1 MWQKDAIGSTMNK
14 QRREHSH
21 PSYVC
26 FSAAH
31 DFAVGDVGAVYKIL
45 FINSYTIQNTSTS
58 KGTPHCKWLTAQIF
72 CRKKIVCD
80 VTKFA

>member
-1 MWQKDAIGSTMNK
+1 MNK

-31 DFAVGDVGAVYKIL
+31 DFAVGGVFKISFIISYTKKNNMAVIDKIL
-45 FINSYTIQNTSTS
+45 LLA
-58 KGTPHCKWLTAQIF
+58 KEHLTANDSL
-72 CRKKIVCD
+72 RKYYAEKKSSVM
-80 VTKFA
+80 

>member
-1 MWQKDAIGSTMNK
+1 MNK

-45 FINSYTIQNTSTS
+45 FINSYTKKNNMTVIDKGNTSLQMT
-58 KGTPHCKWLTAQIF
+58 HCANILQ
-72 CRKKIVCD
+72 KKNRL
-80 VTKFA
+80 

>member
-1 MWQKDAIGSTMNK
+1 MNK

-31 DFAVGDVGAVYKIL
+31 DFAVGDVGAVYEIL
-45 FINSYTIQNTSTS
+45 FINSYTKKNNIVVID
-58 KGTPHCKWLTAQIF
+58 KILLLAKEHLTANDSL
-72 CRKKIVCD
+72 RKYSAEKKSSVM
-80 VTKFA
+80 

>member
-1 MWQKDAIGSTMNK
+1 MNK

-45 FINSYTIQNTSTS
+45 YINSYTKKNNIVVID
-58 KGTPHCKWLTAQIF
+58 KILLLAKEHLTANDSL
-72 CRKKIVCD
+72 RKYSAEKKSSVM
-80 VTKFA
+80 

>member
-1 MWQKDAIGSTMNK
+1 MNK
-14 QRREHSH
+14 QMREHSH

-45 FINSYTIQNTSTS
+45 FINSYTKKNNIVVID
-58 KGTPHCKWLTAQIF
+58 KILLLAKEHLTANDSL
-72 CRKKIVCD
+72 RKYSAEKKSSVM
-80 VTKFA
+80 

>member
-1 MWQKDAIGSTMNK
+1 MKVLISCLVWQKDAIGSTMNK

-31 DFAVGDVGAVYKIL
+31 DFAVGDVGAVY
-45 FINSYTIQNTSTS
+45 
-58 KGTPHCKWLTAQIF
+58 
-72 CRKKIVCD
+72 
-80 VTKFA
+80 

>member
-1 MWQKDAIGSTMNK
+1 MNK

-58 KGTPHCKWLTAQIF
+58 KGTPHCK
-72 CRKKIVCD
+72 
-80 VTKFA
+80 

>member
-1 MWQKDAIGSTMNK
+1 MNK

-31 DFAVGDVGAVYKIL
+31 DFAVGDVGVVFKISFIISYTKKNNMAVIDKIL
-45 FINSYTIQNTSTS
+45 LLA
-58 KGTPHCKWLTAQIF
+58 KEHLTANDSLRKF
-72 CRKKIVCD
+72 YAEKKIVCD

>member
-1 MWQKDAIGSTMNK
+1 MSYVTERRHIGSTMNK

-31 DFAVGDVGAVYKIL
+31 DFAVGDVGAVY
-45 FINSYTIQNTSTS
+45 
-58 KGTPHCKWLTAQIF
+58 
-72 CRKKIVCD
+72 
-80 VTKFA
+80 